1 MLSLTLLSRPYCH
14 LCHEMEQA
22 LLPVL
27 DEFPVSLEI
36 VDVDSDPALED
47 LYGEVVP
54 VLLHERVELCQTVV
68 DISKVRDYLGKFR

>member
-1 MLSLTLLSRPYCH
+1 M
-14 LCHEMEQA
+14 
-22 LLPVL
+22 L

-54 VLLHERVELCQTVV
+54 VLLHERVELCQTVF